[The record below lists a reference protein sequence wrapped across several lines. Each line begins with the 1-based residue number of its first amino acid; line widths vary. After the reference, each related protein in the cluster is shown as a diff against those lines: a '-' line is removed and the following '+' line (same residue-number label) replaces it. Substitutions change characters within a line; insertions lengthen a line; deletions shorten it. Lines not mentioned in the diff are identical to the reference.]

1 MGKTFKV
8 DKRSF
13 ELTDKGTSKGNSRK
27 VLARN
32 RVQERRRER
41 QKEKE
46 MYGRYYFTQQDME

>member
-1 MGKTFKV
+1 MGKTYKV
-8 DKRSF
+8 DSETF
-13 ELTDKGTSKGNSRK
+13 ELTTKSTRTGNSRK

-46 MYGRYYFTQQDME
+46 LYGRYYYTKQDME